1 MNGYKSNI
9 HEIFMVLKISQFL
22 KTICIDSSQILCQA
36 EICPLRITS
45 PSINDVRCQSLIA
58 RRMRVYFI
66 SEVIIMTLQKS
77 TKAFSFLFFSSHLLS
92 IKIALLII
100 KLYKIHIDFS

>member
-1 MNGYKSNI
+1 VNGYKSNI

-36 EICPLRITS
+36 EICPLRIS

-92 IKIALLII
+92 IKIVLLI